1 MNRPKTMSE
10 YEAESVT
17 NVVGR
22 SAVCCSSKPSRMTIE
37 SRNVPGTT
45 NPKKPM
51 LPAEV

>member
-1 MNRPKTMSE
+1 MNSPKTMSE

-17 NVVGR
+17 RVVGR
-22 SAVCCSSKPSRMTIE
+22 SEVCCSSKPSRMTIE
-37 SRNVPGTT
+37 SRKVPGTT

>member
-1 MNRPKTMSE
+1 MSE

-17 NVVGR
+17 RVVGR
-22 SAVCCSSKPSRMTIE
+22 SEVCCSSKPSRMTIE
-37 SRNVPGTT
+37 SRKVPGTT